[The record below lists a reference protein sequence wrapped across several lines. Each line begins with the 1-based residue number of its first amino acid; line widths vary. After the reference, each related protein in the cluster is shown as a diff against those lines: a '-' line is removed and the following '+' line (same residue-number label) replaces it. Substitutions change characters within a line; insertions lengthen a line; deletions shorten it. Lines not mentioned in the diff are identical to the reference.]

1 MAEGENEN
9 GDKPLRKSEDDE
21 PESQQS
27 QSLRAPAPPANDTP
41 EIKTRP
47 TNKTRRSLRDQVS
60 AESQGQLSRME
71 KDIKRKARPATAA
84 TKPGAVS
91 TAGPQLTQ
99 MEADIRNKTGTSA
112 AATRPGVEAVAGPQL
127 SQMESDIKGKTRAA
141 AAATTP
147 GAVSIAGAQLN
158 QMESDVI
165 AKNRAN
171 FTADKTS
178 KNVESQL
185 RAMEDDMVSKRRSA
199 SAATSPGAV
208 SMASRGPT
216 KASKASVED
225 KTSKGSGVRA
235 RLHQMEADAKA
246 KNRNTLPASTPG
258 AVSMAGTSLPSKE
271 AESGKDSVQASNDDE
286 VKMEN
291 IKEKTA
297 AALGEQSAGISMTPD
312 SPLTESFEPLNNDE
326 TNGLMSTDKSAE
338 FHVTNAIPNIDN
350 KAPEQDDIISPSM
363 TPPTDPP
370 VITTADHGVVNAPQP
385 QYGVTGYSGPSEA
398 IPDEEL
404 AVAIAITEE
413 EDDVYY
419 QNAVEF
425 DPDSK
430 PPLLKNRR
438 FRLYASLGI
447 SVCLMITA
455 LVIATIILLRENP
468 TKSDAPTLSPTKSF
482 PEPIIQAVDADT
494 TTPKRNIEKLVEQ
507 LRMVVGDA
515 VKEQGSIENL
525 AAKWLIYEDP
535 LKLYWH
541 QTTLIQRYL
550 LALFYFKTTNGGASP
565 WRSCNKP
572 NYDRNETDACLH
584 QRFNRQ
590 RDDSIKYINE
600 SATRWLSGVHE
611 CKWVGCV
618 CDDNKVIRALN
629 LGEFAFS
636 ALAFSTYLSKPML
649 RFSQWA
655 KI

>member
-1 MAEGENEN
+1 
-9 GDKPLRKSEDDE
+9 
-21 PESQQS
+21 
-27 QSLRAPAPPANDTP
+27 
-41 EIKTRP
+41 
-47 TNKTRRSLRDQVS
+47 
-60 AESQGQLSRME
+60 ME
-71 KDIKRKARPATAA
+71 KDIKHKARSAIAA

-91 TAGPQLTQ
+91 TAGPQLAQ
-99 MEADIRNKTGTSA
+99 MEADIRSKSRTSA

-127 SQMESDIKGKTRAA
+127 SQMESDIKGKTRSA
-141 AAATTP
+141 AAATKP
-147 GAVSIAGAQLN
+147 GAVSVAGAQLN

-171 FTADKTS
+171 STADKTS
-178 KNVESQL
+178 KNVGSQL
-185 RAMEDDMVSKRRSA
+185 RAMEDDIVLKRRSA

-216 KASKASVED
+216 KASKASLED

-246 KNRNTLPASTPG
+246 KNRNTVPASTPG

-271 AESGKDSVQASNDDE
+271 VDSGKDSVQASNDDE

-312 SPLTESFEPLNNDE
+312 SPLTESFEPLNNNE
-326 TNGLMSTDKSAE
+326 TNGLISTDKSAE
-338 FHVTNAIPNIDN
+338 LHLTNAIPNIDN
-350 KAPEQDDIISPSM
+350 KVPEQDDIISPSM

-468 TKSDAPTLSPTKSF
+468 TESVAPTSSPTKLF
-482 PEPIIQAVDADT
+482 PEPIIEAYDV
-494 TTPKRNIEKLVEQ
+494 PKRNIEKLVEQ

-535 LKLYWH
+535 LELYWH
-541 QTTLIQRYL
+541 HSTLIQRYL
-550 LALFYFKTTNGGASP
+550 LALFYFKTTNGGANP
-565 WRSCNKP
+565 WRSCNRP
-572 NYDRNETDACLH
+572 NYYRNETDACLH

-629 LGEFAFS
+629 LGEFCIFC
-636 ALAFSTYLSKPML
+636 P
-649 RFSQWA
+649 
-655 KI
+655 